1 MIDSATHLVTPS
13 GCTRWLA
20 ALTVLLTIIHIGA
33 AWRALQTPP
42 DLAAVVNLPL
52 PLEFA
57 ASVTWG
63 LFSALVTITL
73 VRRRPRA
80 LYHAGWL
87 LIGLLV
93 YHAAR
98 WAIFVRADYDRQR
111 LLFLLA
117 LAAILLLISTALV
130 LRPAAQPTENSGNG
144 RKSED

>member
-1 MIDSATHLVTPS
+1 MTDSATHPIIPS

-33 AWRALQTPP
+33 AWRTLQTPP
-42 DLAAVVNLPL
+42 DLAVVVNLPL

-57 ASVTWG
+57 AGVTWG
-63 LFSALVTITL
+63 LLSALVTITL
-73 VRRRPRA
+73 VRRNPRA
-80 LYHAGWL
+80 LHFAGWL

-93 YHAAR
+93 YNAAR
-98 WAIFVRADYDRQR
+98 WVIFVRADYDRQR
-111 LLFLLA
+111 LPFLLA
-117 LAAILLLISTALV
+117 LATILLLILTALV